1 MSKTKKL
8 LAAAAI
14 ATPIAMGLTAIQIE
28 GELFT
33 LGNMLSNIAT
43 AGLFL
48 GAGAATIGLGVGAL
62 YLGFKTAVALKNKSV
77 ETASS
82 GCQVTREIASTAG
95 DKLSSAFTSAR
106 SYLPSWPKRGAQAP
120 PVAELD
126 EPRADVR
133 SSL

>member
-62 YLGFKTAVALKNKSV
+62 YMGFKATVALKNKSV

-82 GCQVTREIASTAG
+82 GCQATRDYASTAG
-95 DKLSSAFTSAR
+95 DKLSSAL
-106 SYLPSWPKRGAQAP
+106 SYLPSWPRRGAQAA
-120 PVAELD
+120 PVAEMD

-133 SSL
+133 NSL